1 MFHLTATSTVLFSSE
16 HESKSK
22 IVLIGFGKKV
32 KTKEV
37 VIHSLPQR
45 EVRNP
50 GLLNDTGWKKRA
62 TAIFRVARSLT
73 IAFSDPTKI

>member
-1 MFHLTATSTVLFSSE
+1 MFLLTAASTILVSSE
-16 HESKSK
+16 HKSKSK

-45 EVRNP
+45 EVRNLH
-50 GLLNDTGWKKRA
+50 LLNDPGWGKKKSNNY
-62 TAIFRVARSLT
+62 IQGS
-73 IAFSDPTKI
+73 KIINNLFL

>member
-1 MFHLTATSTVLFSSE
+1 MFLLTAASTILVSSE
-16 HESKSK
+16 HKSKSK

-45 EVRNP
+45 EVRNLH
-50 GLLNDTGWKKRA
+50 LLNDPGWGKKKKQQLY
-62 TAIFRVARSLT
+62 SG
-73 IAFSDPTKI
+73 